1 MIEAKHITHR
11 YQREIALDDVN
22 LQVQSGEF
30 MAVTGASGSGKST
43 LLAILSTLLRPTEGS
58 VFFSGVDIASLK
70 TLDTLRRETIGF
82 VFQFHYLINYL
93 TVAENVKLAS
103 PTASSADID
112 SKLEA
117 LDILELR
124 DCHPY
129 EISGGQRQRAAI
141 ARAIINEPEVLFAD
155 EPTGNLDSTNSKRV
169 YEIFR
174 ALCDQGSTVIL
185 ATHDQR
191 ILEIADRSIEVRD
204 GRLL

>member
-1 MIEAKHITHR
+1 MIEAKNITHR
-11 YQREIALDDVN
+11 YQREIALADVN

-30 MAVTGASGSGKST
+30 LAVTGASGSGKST

-58 VFFSGVDIASLK
+58 VFFSGADIASLK

-93 TVAENVKLAS
+93 TVSENVKLAS
-103 PTASSADID
+103 PTASSSDVD

-124 DCHPY
+124 DRHPD

-174 ALCDQGSTVIL
+174 ALCDQGSTVVL

-191 ILEIADRSIEVRD
+191 ISEIADRSIEVRD

>member
-1 MIEAKHITHR
+1 MIEAKNITHR
-11 YQREIALDDVN
+11 YQREIALADVN

-30 MAVTGASGSGKST
+30 LAVTGASGSGKST

-58 VFFSGVDIASLK
+58 VFFSGADIASLK

-93 TVAENVKLAS
+93 TVSENVKLAS
-103 PTASSADID
+103 PTASSSDVD

-124 DCHPY
+124 DRHPD

-174 ALCDQGSTVIL
+174 ALCDQGSTVVL
-185 ATHDQR
+185 ATLDLR
-191 ILEIADRSIEVRD
+191 ISEIADRSIEVRD